1 MLFLCFVDYTLN
13 IEGRSNV
20 SGSLDIKFLNISG
33 RICAD
38 DWDDKDASVAQN
50 LCFTF
55 FTKETI
61 KSKSATV
68 QIIINTK

>member
-1 MLFLCFVDYTLN
+1 MFILKFIHFKGINISFVMLFLCFVDYTLN

-38 DWDDKDASVAQN
+38 DWDDKDASVACRE
-50 LCFTF
+50 LGY
-55 FTKETI
+55 
-61 KSKSATV
+61 SKG
-68 QIIINTK
+68 